1 MSKRRFKT
9 DPFSLVRQVGHYFC
23 VLVFATSATLSVG
36 CGASGAEVRDRQ
48 LKSLDEVGPAEIL
61 YGSIID
67 EMTAR
72 KWPVATASDK
82 MLLVA
87 GEFQHLDPQLRHR
100 MVSQVL
106 TFPNG
111 VALNVKSEYQRLD
124 RTMEPP
130 DWVEAADVGTLTKAR
145 SDEAEFGAAVQSR
158 FAQAQ

>member
-1 MSKRRFKT
+1 M
-9 DPFSLVRQVGHYFC
+9 
-23 VLVFATSATLSVG
+23 FATSGISVSVG
-36 CGASGAEVRDRQ
+36 CGASGAEIRERQ

-61 YGSIID
+61 YGSIVD

-72 KWPVATASDK
+72 QWPVATASEK

-87 GEFQHLDPQLRHR
+87 GEFRQLDHQLRHR

-124 RTMEPP
+124 RTVEPP
-130 DWVEAADVGTLTKAR
+130 DWVEAADDGTLTKAR
-145 SDEAEFGAAVQSR
+145 RDEAEFGAAVQSR
-158 FAQAQ
+158 FARKQ